1 MKGEMIMRH
10 VFKKYTSNR
19 GSALFMV
26 ISTMTALLISVMA
39 MYFAMV
45 SSRQTQYAVFNKMQA
60 SQSSQSIAEIVANG
74 LRNAN
79 TAVDPDPAG
88 QALLEEI
95 KKMDTIGE
103 TISTS
108 AANFQSLDPNNPAAT
123 NKDVDQL
130 GAYAVT
136 ITLKEILADGTKM
149 YDISVMSSVQGNRDV
164 IHMEFGFNS
173 ETKTEGG
180 GTNPPGDS
188 ELFAA
193 TGYVPNDAYL
203 DGGFFLTN
211 TFFDTEFTYVGQYD
225 SKANFLS
232 GNLSTGG
239 SLLFQSYIQPI
250 ANESR
255 FSSLSKPT
263 TWAIRGDFEENGS
276 NQVTLVGG
284 SKIMI
289 GGDAIFN
296 NATVTSSGGGYV
308 DIYILG
314 DFILNAN
321 MSFSNANVY
330 VLGDFSMKS
339 GLWTDFHNLYVN
351 GEVHFP
357 DNGKPSIQGS
367 HVNSPDS
374 MPKWDGTA
382 PGMTVTQVEEELGRR
397 TSTKTYGKWVIPD
410 NTVNDVD
417 GKTIKIRLNSSNTE
431 TNGVEGMKNV
441 FTLAYDNGKNKT
453 DPNYRGSEAA
463 KDEGVN
469 GWKADYKGTG
479 FTIDG
484 FEGKA
489 GAGSPLAIILDTG
502 DDPDNVMALRLKPYI
517 DMDGDGTAETF
528 AWLGKNGIKSS
539 DPFTIIVKGRGSV
552 IMEVAEGATYQECD
566 RQQVMNYSWFKLL
579 GGKEYPKT
587 GSRQNASGQ
596 WSDFNVYIY
605 DSGSISGG
613 DAVDG
618 KKPDIVAAEYIHD
631 DCIKGDGCS
640 YTTTTSTQKCGA
652 CGKELTEVTC
662 SVHGKVDTFCPECQK
677 YKVNKLAN
685 WNAAADG
692 TRAEGFCSNRI
703 DKAKVKTYLDAHI
716 DIKNALTYPKRNDSD
731 ESFVYPNANIYLVTC
746 SESTDLRFSDTIN
759 GDSVIQNG
767 FYGYIYAPYITY
779 MAKSNSGS
787 GCPRFL
793 GGLVVSD
800 YVIND
805 NYAFLACYPDKMP
818 EEITN
823 LPGGGNMSGNL
834 AGKTTKSW
842 KTIIGGYH

>member
-1 MKGEMIMRH
+1 MRH
-10 VFKKYTSNR
+10 VFRKYTSNR

-45 SSRQTQYAVFNKMQA
+45 SSRQTQYAVFNRMQA
-60 SQSSQSIAEIVANG
+60 NQSSQSIAEIVANG

-88 QALLEEI
+88 QALLAEM
-95 KKMDTIGE
+95 KSMDTIGE

-108 AANFQSLDPNNPAAT
+108 ASNFQSLDPNNAAAT
-123 NKDVDQL
+123 NKDPSQL

-136 ITLKEILADGTKM
+136 ITLKDILADGTKM
-149 YDISVMSSVQGNRDV
+149 YDISVMSSVSGNRDV

-173 ETKTEGG
+173 ETSVEISGN
-180 GTNPPGDS
+180 NPPGES

-225 SKANFLS
+225 AKANFLS

-284 SKIMI
+284 SKILVN
-289 GGDAIFN
+289 GDAIFN

-308 DIYILG
+308 DIYVLG
-314 DFILNAN
+314 DFYLNAN

-330 VLGDFSMKS
+330 VYGDFNMKD

-351 GEVHFP
+351 GTVNFP
-357 DNGKPSIQGS
+357 SSGKPSIQGS
-367 HVNSPDS
+367 HVNNAED
-374 MPKWDGTA
+374 MPKWDASA
-382 PGMTVTQVEEELGRR
+382 PGMTSTQVGEELARR
-397 TSTKTYGKWVIPD
+397 TDTRTYGKWEISND
-410 NTVNDVD
+410 LVNDAPD
-417 GKTIKIRLNSSNTE
+417 KTIKIRLNSSNTE

-441 FTLAYDNGKNKT
+441 FTLAYDNGKTST
-453 DPNYRGSEAA
+453 DPKYRSSEAA
-463 KDEGVN
+463 KPEGVN
-469 GWKADYKGTG
+469 GWTADYKGTG

-502 DDPDNVMALRLKPYI
+502 DDPENIMAIRLKPYI

-528 AWLGKNGIKSS
+528 AWLGKSGIHSS

-566 RQQVMNYSWFKLL
+566 RQQVMSYGWFKLL
-579 GGKEYPKT
+579 GGKEEVKT
-587 GSRQNASGQ
+587 GSRMNAAGQ
-596 WSDFNVYIY
+596 WSEFSVYVY
-605 DSGSISGG
+605 DSGTISGG
-613 DAVDG
+613 MPIDG
-618 KKPDIVAAEYIHD
+618 KKPDAMAAEFVHT

-640 YTTTTSTQKCGA
+640 YTTTTSTEKCGG
-652 CGKELTEVTC
+652 CGGDLIEVTC
-662 SVHGKVDTFCPECQK
+662 SVHGDVDTYCPTCQQHK
-677 YKVNKLAN
+677 ADKLAE
-685 WNAAADG
+685 WNAAAAG
-692 TRAEGFCSNRI
+692 TRAEGFCTNRI
-703 DKAKVKTYLDAHI
+703 DKAKVKTYLESHPDL
-716 DIKNALTYPKRNDSD
+716 KTALTYPKRDDSEED
-731 ESFVYPNANIYLVTC
+731 FVYPNTNIYLVTC
-746 SESTDLRFSDTIN
+746 SESTDLRFSDTID
-759 GDSVIQNG
+759 GSPVIQNG

-787 GCPRFL
+787 GCPRFI

-805 NYAFLACYPDKMP
+805 TYAFLACYPDKMP
-818 EEITN
+818 EDITN
-823 LPGGGNMSGNL
+823 LPGGGTMSGAL
-834 AGKTTKSW
+834 VGKTTKSW
-842 KTIIGGYH
+842 KTVIGGFH